1 MDFNLD
7 LNENQQKAVT
17 TAEQNVR
24 VIAGAGSGKTR
35 VLTYRIAYLMGECHI
50 SPSHILAI
58 SFTNKVAQ
66 EMQERLENLLP
77 GQTQGLIVKT
87 FHALATYI
95 LRIEIGELGY
105 PRNFTILDDDDE
117 LRIIKNIAKDHG
129 YKKSD
134 EIVKK
139 TIEFI
144 ESSKLKEQYPEDIKE
159 PQDQEKKNMLEIYEE
174 YEAYKQKTFSLDF
187 NDLLLFAIRVL
198 SNNSLIREK
207 WQNRFKF
214 ILIDEFQDT
223 NDVEFHFLSLLLSSA
238 TCLYIVGD
246 PDQTIYTWRGANPEI
261 IVEPDKK
268 LRRTFET
275 IVLDKNYRST
285 SNILDAANK
294 LIANNNFRVPKD
306 LYCENGKGDPIVVK
320 SNNTHVSEAEW
331 LAREI
336 KILTSTKGFKYSDI
350 AVLYRSSYVTLDFEQ
365 VFARSQV
372 PYRIYGG
379 LKFYQRAEI
388 KDIIAYFRLINSEDD
403 DVSFLR
409 IINVPRRGVGEAT
422 IDTLRNLADK
432 EKISIYKFIKSIDPK
447 DCLIPLKAYMSLRS
461 LITTLDHTREEI
473 NKGEETYSKILEDAI
488 IQIGYYDYLKKDEDG
503 EDRLENAKA
512 LFGDLRG
519 FIQHNPEATFDEY
532 LQNISLVSS
541 QDEIT
546 NEDSVSFMTVHT
558 AKGLEFPVVFVV
570 RFNEGIFPHNRSLM
584 EGGND
589 ALEEERR
596 LAYVAF
602 TRAKVRLYV
611 SFACDFYYVVGGDL
625 IPSRFIQEAG
635 LEIPAI
641 HYSNDYYG
649 GYQKPKKEKQKKWTF
664 DDDYS
669 GDFDDYSSYK
679 SSKKKSSYGD
689 DGYYSQTAP
698 ETNNI
703 VWNVGDKVI
712 HETLGTGV
720 VTRLL
725 GDGIIEVVFDEHG
738 KKCILGNHPKVK
750 KG

>member
-35 VLTYRIAYLMGECHI
+35 VLTYRIAYLMGECHV
-50 SPSHILAI
+50 SPYHILAI

-77 GQTQGLIVKT
+77 GETQGLIVKT

-95 LRIEIGELGY
+95 LRIEIEELDY

-117 LRIIKNIAKDHG
+117 TRIIKNIAKDHG

-144 ESSKLKEQYPEDIKE
+144 ETSKLKEQHPEDIKT
-159 PQDQEKKNMLEIYEE
+159 PQEEDKKHMLEIYEE
-174 YEAYKQKTFSLDF
+174 YEAYKRKTFSLDF
-187 NDLLLFAIRVL
+187 NDLLLFAIKVL
-198 SNNSLIREK
+198 TENPTIREK
-207 WQNRFKF
+207 WQNRFRF
-214 ILIDEFQDT
+214 ILVDEFQDT
-223 NDVEFHFLSLLLSSA
+223 NDVEFHFLSLLLAPS

-246 PDQTIYTWRGANPEI
+246 PDQTIYTWRGANPDI

-268 LRRTFET
+268 LQRTFET

-320 SNNTHVSEAEW
+320 SNNTHIAEAEW

-336 KILTSTKGFKYSDI
+336 RVLTSTYGFKYSDI

-365 VFARSQV
+365 VFARNQI

-388 KDIIAYFRLINSEDD
+388 KDIISYFRLVNSEDD

-409 IINVPRRGVGEAT
+409 IINVPRRGVGDAT
-422 IDTLRNLADK
+422 IETLRSLADK
-432 EKISIYKFIKSIDPK
+432 QGVSIYKFIKSIDPK
-447 DCLIPLKAYMSLRS
+447 DSPIPIKAYMSLRA
-461 LITTLDHTREEI
+461 LITTLDKTREEVS
-473 NKGEETYSKILEDAI
+473 KGEETYSKILEDMI
-488 IQIGYYDYLKKDEDG
+488 IDIGYYEYLKKDEDG
-503 EDRLENAKA
+503 QDRLENAKA

-519 FIQHNPEATFDEY
+519 FINHNPEATFDEY

-546 NEDSVSFMTVHT
+546 NEDSVSFMTAHT

-584 EGGND
+584 ERGND

-602 TRAKVRLYV
+602 TRAKTRLYI
-611 SFACDFYYVVGGDL
+611 SFSCDFSYVVDGDL
-625 IPSRFIQEAG
+625 IPSRFITEAG
-635 LEIPAI
+635 LELPSI
-641 HYSNDYYG
+641 HPRNDYYN
-649 GYQKPKKEKQKKWTF
+649 GYNKPKKQRQKTWTF

-669 GDFDDYSSYK
+669 DDFGDYSSYK
-679 SSKKKSSYGD
+679 SNKKNRFYSD
-689 DGYYSQTAP
+689 DGYYSQTAS
-698 ETNNI
+698 ESNNI

-712 HETLGTGV
+712 HETLGSGV

-725 GDGIIEVVFDEHG
+725 GDGIIEVMFDEHG
-738 KKCILGNHPKVK
+738 KKSILGNHPKVK